1 MPWFKK
7 NLRQWLN
14 RFSLRACFLTLFFS
28 GYSKKAPGT
37 IGSLVALLL
46 GLPILIFSANTLFL
60 AAILIGLIAIAQIDK
75 EEEESKIHD
84 SSYIVID
91 ELVGMWLAMAI
102 SGLSLAGVILSFI
115 FFRIYDITKPSLI
128 GKIDKEVKGGLGVVA
143 DDALAG
149 VLAGLSVLLA
159 INILGFFNIKL

>member
-1 MPWFKK
+1 MDK
-7 NLRQWLN
+7 
-14 RFSLRACFLTLFFS
+14 FSLRTCFLTLFFS

-60 AAILIGLIAIAQIDK
+60 GAVFVGLIAIAQIDK
-75 EEEESKIHD
+75 EEEESKKHD

-102 SGLSLAGVILSFI
+102 SGLSLAGVVLSFI

-149 VLAGLSVLLA
+149 VLAGLSALLV
-159 INILGFFNIKL
+159 IHILGFFNIKL

>member
-1 MPWFKK
+1 MDK
-7 NLRQWLN
+7 
-14 RFSLRACFLTLFFS
+14 FSLRACFLTLFFS

-46 GLPILIFSANTLFL
+46 GLPVLIFSANTLFL
-60 AAILIGLIAIAQIDK
+60 GAIFIGLIAITQIDK
-75 EEEESKIHD
+75 EEEETKRHD

-91 ELVGMWLAMAI
+91 ELVGMWLAMAV
-102 SGLSLAGVILSFI
+102 SGLSLAGVVLSFI

-128 GKIDKEVKGGLGVVA
+128 GRIDKEVKGGLGVVA

-149 VLAGLSVLLA
+149 VLAGLSALLV
-159 INILGFFNIKL
+159 IHILGFFNIKL

>member
-1 MPWFKK
+1 MDK
-7 NLRQWLN
+7 
-14 RFSLRACFLTLFFS
+14 FSLRACFLTLFFS

-46 GLPILIFSANTLFL
+46 GLPVLIFSANTLFL
-60 AAILIGLIAIAQIDK
+60 GAVFIGLIAITQIDK

-84 SSYIVID
+84 SSHIVID

-102 SGLSLAGVILSFI
+102 SGLSLAGVVLSFI

-149 VLAGLSVLLA
+149 VLAGLSALLV
-159 INILGFFNIKL
+159 IHILGFFNIKF

>member
-1 MPWFKK
+1 MDK
-7 NLRQWLN
+7 
-14 RFSLRACFLTLFFS
+14 FSLRACFLTLFFS

-60 AAILIGLIAIAQIDK
+60 GAVFVGLIAITQIDK
-75 EEEESKIHD
+75 EEEESKRHD

-102 SGLSLAGVILSFI
+102 SGLSLAGVVLSFI

-149 VLAGLSVLLA
+149 VLAGLSALLV
-159 INILGFFNIKL
+159 IHILGFFNIKF

>member
-1 MPWFKK
+1 MDK
-7 NLRQWLN
+7 
-14 RFSLRACFLTLFFS
+14 FSLRACFLTLFFS

-46 GLPILIFSANTLFL
+46 GLPVLIFSANTLFL
-60 AAILIGLIAIAQIDK
+60 GAVLIGLIAIAQIDK
-75 EEEESKIHD
+75 EEEGSKIHD

-102 SGLSLAGVILSFI
+102 SGLSLAGVVLSFI

-149 VLAGLSVLLA
+149 VLAGLSVLLV
-159 INILGFFNIKL
+159 IHILGFFNIKL

>member
-1 MPWFKK
+1 MDK
-7 NLRQWLN
+7 
-14 RFSLRACFLTLFFS
+14 FSLRACFLTLFFS

-46 GLPILIFSANTLFL
+46 GLPVLIFSANTLFL

-102 SGLSLAGVILSFI
+102 SGLSLAGVVLSFV

-149 VLAGLSVLLA
+149 VLAGLSVLLI

>member
-1 MPWFKK
+1 MDK
-7 NLRQWLN
+7 
-14 RFSLRACFLTLFFS
+14 FSLRACFLTLFFS

-46 GLPILIFSANTLFL
+46 GLPVLIFSANTLFL
-60 AAILIGLIAIAQIDK
+60 GAIFIGLIAIAQIDK

-102 SGLSLAGVILSFI
+102 SGLSLAGVVLSFI

-149 VLAGLSVLLA
+149 VLAGLSALLA

>member
-1 MPWFKK
+1 M
-7 NLRQWLN
+7 
-14 RFSLRACFLTLFFS
+14 
-28 GYSKKAPGT
+28 
-37 IGSLVALLL
+37 LL

-60 AAILIGLIAIAQIDK
+60 GAIFVGLIAIAQIDK
-75 EEEESKIHD
+75 EEEETKRHD

-102 SGLSLAGVILSFI
+102 SGLSLAGVVLSFI

-149 VLAGLSVLLA
+149 VLAGLSALLV
-159 INILGFFNIKL
+159 IHILGFFNIKL

>member
-1 MPWFKK
+1 M
-7 NLRQWLN
+7 
-14 RFSLRACFLTLFFS
+14 
-28 GYSKKAPGT
+28 
-37 IGSLVALLL
+37 LL
-46 GLPILIFSANTLFL
+46 GLPVLIFSANTLFL
-60 AAILIGLIAIAQIDK
+60 GAIFIGLIAIAQIDK

-102 SGLSLAGVILSFI
+102 SGLSLAGVVLSFI
-115 FFRIYDITKPSLI
+115 FFRVYDITKPSLI

-149 VLAGLSVLLA
+149 ILAGLSALLV
-159 INILGFFNIKL
+159 IHILGFFNIKL

>member
-1 MPWFKK
+1 M
-7 NLRQWLN
+7 
-14 RFSLRACFLTLFFS
+14 
-28 GYSKKAPGT
+28 
-37 IGSLVALLL
+37 ALLL
-46 GLPILIFSANTLFL
+46 GLPVLIFSANTLFL
-60 AAILIGLIAIAQIDK
+60 GAVFVGLIAITQIDK
-75 EEEESKIHD
+75 EEEETKRHD

-102 SGLSLAGVILSFI
+102 SGLSLAGVVLSFT

-149 VLAGLSVLLA
+149 VLAGLSALLV
-159 INILGFFNIKL
+159 ISILGFFNIKF

>member
-1 MPWFKK
+1 M
-7 NLRQWLN
+7 
-14 RFSLRACFLTLFFS
+14 
-28 GYSKKAPGT
+28 
-37 IGSLVALLL
+37 LL

-60 AAILIGLIAIAQIDK
+60 AAVLIGLIAIAQIDK

-102 SGLSLAGVILSFI
+102 SGLSLAGVVLSFV

-149 VLAGLSVLLA
+149 VLAGLSALLA

>member
-1 MPWFKK
+1 MDK
-7 NLRQWLN
+7 
-14 RFSLRACFLTLFFS
+14 FSLRACFLTLFFS

-46 GLPILIFSANTLFL
+46 GLPVLIFSANTLFL
-60 AAILIGLIAIAQIDK
+60 AAVLIGLIAIAQIDK

-102 SGLSLAGVILSFI
+102 SGLSLAGVVLSFI

-128 GKIDKEVKGGLGVVA
+128 GRIDKEVKGGLGVVA

-149 VLAGLSVLLA
+149 VLAGLSVLLV
-159 INILGFFNIKL
+159 INVLEFFNIKL

>member
-1 MPWFKK
+1 MNK
-7 NLRQWLN
+7 
-14 RFSLRACFLTLFFS
+14 FSLRACFLTLFFS

-46 GLPILIFSANTLFL
+46 GLPVLIFSANTLFL

-102 SGLSLAGVILSFI
+102 SGLSLVGVVLSFI

-128 GKIDKEVKGGLGVVA
+128 GKIDKEIKGGLGVVA

-159 INILGFFNIKL
+159 NNIYFRIF

>member
-1 MPWFKK
+1 MDK
-7 NLRQWLN
+7 
-14 RFSLRACFLTLFFS
+14 FSLRACFLTLFFS

-60 AAILIGLIAIAQIDK
+60 GAIFVGLIAITQIDK

-102 SGLSLAGVILSFI
+102 SGLSLAGVVLSFI

-149 VLAGLSVLLA
+149 VLAGLSALLV
-159 INILGFFNIKL
+159 IHILGFFNIKF

>member
-1 MPWFKK
+1 MNK
-7 NLRQWLN
+7 
-14 RFSLRACFLTLFFS
+14 FSLRACFLTLFFS

-102 SGLSLAGVILSFI
+102 SGLSLAGVVLSFI

-128 GKIDKEVKGGLGVVA
+128 GKIDKEIKGGLGVVA

-149 VLAGLSVLLA
+149 VLAGLSTLLI

>member
-1 MPWFKK
+1 MNK
-7 NLRQWLN
+7 
-14 RFSLRACFLTLFFS
+14 FSLRACFLTLFFS

-46 GLPILIFSANTLFL
+46 GLPVLIFSANTLFL
-60 AAILIGLIAIAQIDK
+60 GAVLIGLIAIAQIDK

-149 VLAGLSVLLA
+149 VLAGLSVLLT

>member
-1 MPWFKK
+1 MDK
-7 NLRQWLN
+7 
-14 RFSLRACFLTLFFS
+14 FSLRACFLTLFFS

-60 AAILIGLIAIAQIDK
+60 AAVLIGLIAIAQIDK

-102 SGLSLAGVILSFI
+102 SGLSLAGVVLSFI

-149 VLAGLSVLLA
+149 VLAGLSALLA

>member
-1 MPWFKK
+1 MNK
-7 NLRQWLN
+7 
-14 RFSLRACFLTLFFS
+14 FSLRACFLTLFFS

-46 GLPILIFSANTLFL
+46 GLPVLIFSANTLFL
-60 AAILIGLIAIAQIDK
+60 GAVLIGLIAIAQIDK

-102 SGLSLAGVILSFI
+102 SGLSLAGVVLSFI

-149 VLAGLSVLLA
+149 ILAGLSALLV

>member
-1 MPWFKK
+1 M
-7 NLRQWLN
+7 
-14 RFSLRACFLTLFFS
+14 
-28 GYSKKAPGT
+28 
-37 IGSLVALLL
+37 LL

-60 AAILIGLIAIAQIDK
+60 GAVFVGLIAIAQIDK
-75 EEEESKIHD
+75 EEEETKRHD

-102 SGLSLAGVILSFI
+102 SGLSLAGVVLSFI

-149 VLAGLSVLLA
+149 ILAGLSALLV
-159 INILGFFNIKL
+159 ISVLGFFNIKF

>member
-1 MPWFKK
+1 MDK
-7 NLRQWLN
+7 
-14 RFSLRACFLTLFFS
+14 FSLRACFLTLFFS

-46 GLPILIFSANTLFL
+46 GLPVLIFSANTLFL
-60 AAILIGLIAIAQIDK
+60 GAIFVGLIAIAQIDK

-102 SGLSLAGVILSFI
+102 SGLSLAGVVLSFI

-128 GKIDKEVKGGLGVVA
+128 GRIDKEVKGGLGVVA

-149 VLAGLSVLLA
+149 VLAGLSTLLV
-159 INILGFFNIKL
+159 ISILGFFNIKF

>member
-1 MPWFKK
+1 M
-7 NLRQWLN
+7 
-14 RFSLRACFLTLFFS
+14 
-28 GYSKKAPGT
+28 
-37 IGSLVALLL
+37 LL
-46 GLPILIFSANTLFL
+46 GLPVLIFSANTLFL
-60 AAILIGLIAIAQIDK
+60 VAVLIGLIAITQIDK

-102 SGLSLAGVILSFI
+102 SGLSLVGVILSFI

-149 VLAGLSVLLA
+149 VLAGLSTLLA

>member
-1 MPWFKK
+1 MDKF
-7 NLRQWLN
+7 N
-14 RFSLRACFLTLFFS
+14 LRACFLTLFFS

-60 AAILIGLIAIAQIDK
+60 GAIFVGLIAIAQIDK
-75 EEEESKIHD
+75 EEEETKRHD

-102 SGLSLAGVILSFI
+102 SGLSLAGVVLSFI

-128 GKIDKEVKGGLGVVA
+128 GRIDKEVKGGLGVVA

-149 VLAGLSVLLA
+149 VLAGLSALLV
-159 INILGFFNIKL
+159 ISILGFFNIKF

>member
-1 MPWFKK
+1 MDK
-7 NLRQWLN
+7 
-14 RFSLRACFLTLFFS
+14 FSLRACFLTLFFS

-46 GLPILIFSANTLFL
+46 GLPVLIFSANTLFL
-60 AAILIGLIAIAQIDK
+60 VAILIGLIAIAQIDK

-102 SGLSLAGVILSFI
+102 SGLSLAGVVLSFI

-149 VLAGLSVLLA
+149 VLAGLSVLLI

>member
-1 MPWFKK
+1 M
-7 NLRQWLN
+7 
-14 RFSLRACFLTLFFS
+14 
-28 GYSKKAPGT
+28 
-37 IGSLVALLL
+37 LL
-46 GLPILIFSANTLFL
+46 GLPILAFSANTLFL
-60 AAILIGLIAIAQIDK
+60 GAVFIGLIAITQIDK
-75 EEEESKIHD
+75 EEEETKRHD

-102 SGLSLAGVILSFI
+102 SGLSLAGVVLSFI

-149 VLAGLSVLLA
+149 VLAGLSALLV
-159 INILGFFNIKL
+159 IHILGFFNIKL

>member
-1 MPWFKK
+1 MDK
-7 NLRQWLN
+7 
-14 RFSLRACFLTLFFS
+14 FSLRACFLTLFFS

-60 AAILIGLIAIAQIDK
+60 GAIFIGLIAITQIDK

-102 SGLSLAGVILSFI
+102 SGLSLAGVVLSFI

-128 GKIDKEVKGGLGVVA
+128 GRIDKEVKGGLGVVA

-149 VLAGLSVLLA
+149 VLAGLSALLV
-159 INILGFFNIKL
+159 IHIILGFFNIKL

>member
-1 MPWFKK
+1 M
-7 NLRQWLN
+7 
-14 RFSLRACFLTLFFS
+14 
-28 GYSKKAPGT
+28 
-37 IGSLVALLL
+37 LL

-60 AAILIGLIAIAQIDK
+60 VAVLIGLIAIAQIDK

-149 VLAGLSVLLA
+149 ILAGLSALLA

>member
-1 MPWFKK
+1 M
-7 NLRQWLN
+7 
-14 RFSLRACFLTLFFS
+14 
-28 GYSKKAPGT
+28 
-37 IGSLVALLL
+37 LL
-46 GLPILIFSANTLFL
+46 GLPVLIFSANTLFL
-60 AAILIGLIAIAQIDK
+60 AAVLIGLIAITQIDK

-128 GKIDKEVKGGLGVVA
+128 GKIDKEIKGGLGVVA

-149 VLAGLSVLLA
+149 VLAGLSTLLA
-159 INILGFFNIKL
+159 INILGFFNIKLYF

>member
-1 MPWFKK
+1 MDK
-7 NLRQWLN
+7 
-14 RFSLRACFLTLFFS
+14 FSLRACFLTLFFS

-60 AAILIGLIAIAQIDK
+60 GAIFIGLIAIAQIDK
-75 EEEESKIHD
+75 EEEETNIHD
-84 SSYIVID
+84 SSHIVID

-102 SGLSLAGVILSFI
+102 SGLSLAGVVLSFI

-128 GKIDKEVKGGLGVVA
+128 GRIDKEVKGGLGVVA

-149 VLAGLSVLLA
+149 ILAGLSALLV
-159 INILGFFNIKL
+159 ISVLGFFNIKL

>member
-1 MPWFKK
+1 MDK
-7 NLRQWLN
+7 
-14 RFSLRACFLTLFFS
+14 FSLRACFLTLFFS

-60 AAILIGLIAIAQIDK
+60 GAIFVGLIAIAQIDK
-75 EEEESKIHD
+75 EEEETKRHD
-84 SSYIVID
+84 SSHIVID

-128 GKIDKEVKGGLGVVA
+128 GRIDKEVKGGLGVVA

-149 VLAGLSVLLA
+149 VLAGLSALLV
-159 INILGFFNIKL
+159 IHILGFFNIKF

>member
-1 MPWFKK
+1 MDK
-7 NLRQWLN
+7 
-14 RFSLRACFLTLFFS
+14 FSLRACFLTLFFS

-60 AAILIGLIAIAQIDK
+60 GAVFIGLIAIAQIDK
-75 EEEESKIHD
+75 EEEETKRHD

-149 VLAGLSVLLA
+149 VLAGLSALLV
-159 INILGFFNIKL
+159 ISVLGFFNIKL

>member
-1 MPWFKK
+1 M
-7 NLRQWLN
+7 
-14 RFSLRACFLTLFFS
+14 
-28 GYSKKAPGT
+28 
-37 IGSLVALLL
+37 LL
-46 GLPILIFSANTLFL
+46 GLPILAFSANTLFL
-60 AAILIGLIAIAQIDK
+60 GAVFIGLIAIAQIDK
-75 EEEESKIHD
+75 EEEETKRHD
-84 SSYIVID
+84 GSYIVID

-102 SGLSLAGVILSFI
+102 SGLSLAGVVLSFI

-149 VLAGLSVLLA
+149 VLAGLSVLLV

>member
-1 MPWFKK
+1 MDK
-7 NLRQWLN
+7 
-14 RFSLRACFLTLFFS
+14 FSLRACFLTLFFS

-60 AAILIGLIAIAQIDK
+60 GAVFVGLIAIAQIDK
-75 EEEESKIHD
+75 EEEETKRHD

-128 GKIDKEVKGGLGVVA
+128 GKIDKEIKGGLGVVA

-149 VLAGLSVLLA
+149 VLAGLSALLV
-159 INILGFFNIKL
+159 IHILGFFNIKF

>member
-1 MPWFKK
+1 MDK
-7 NLRQWLN
+7 
-14 RFSLRACFLTLFFS
+14 FSLRACFLTLFFS

-60 AAILIGLIAIAQIDK
+60 GAIFVGLIAITQIDK
-75 EEEESKIHD
+75 EEEESKVHD

-102 SGLSLAGVILSFI
+102 GGLSLAGVILSFI

-128 GKIDKEVKGGLGVVA
+128 GTIDKKVKGGLGVVA

-149 VLAGLSVLLA
+149 VLAGLSALLV
-159 INILGFFNIKL
+159 INILGFFNIKF

>member
-1 MPWFKK
+1 MDK
-7 NLRQWLN
+7 
-14 RFSLRACFLTLFFS
+14 FSLRACFLTLFFS

-46 GLPILIFSANTLFL
+46 GLPVLIFSANTLFL
-60 AAILIGLIAIAQIDK
+60 GAIFIGLIAIAQIDK

-102 SGLSLAGVILSFI
+102 SGLSLAGVVLSFI

-128 GKIDKEVKGGLGVVA
+128 GKIDKEIKGGLGVVA

-149 VLAGLSVLLA
+149 VLAGLSALLV
-159 INILGFFNIKL
+159 INVLGFFNIKL

>member
-1 MPWFKK
+1 M
-7 NLRQWLN
+7 
-14 RFSLRACFLTLFFS
+14 
-28 GYSKKAPGT
+28 
-37 IGSLVALLL
+37 LL

-60 AAILIGLIAIAQIDK
+60 GAIFVGLVAIAQIDK
-75 EEEESKIHD
+75 EEEETKRHD

-102 SGLSLAGVILSFI
+102 SGLSLAGVVLSFI

-128 GKIDKEVKGGLGVVA
+128 GRIDKEVKGGLGVVA

-149 VLAGLSVLLA
+149 VLAGLSALLV
-159 INILGFFNIKL
+159 IHVLGFFNIKL

>member
-1 MPWFKK
+1 MDK
-7 NLRQWLN
+7 
-14 RFSLRACFLTLFFS
+14 FSLRACFLTLFFS

-102 SGLSLAGVILSFI
+102 SGLSLAGVVLSFI

-149 VLAGLSVLLA
+149 VLAGLSALLA

>member
-1 MPWFKK
+1 MDKF
-7 NLRQWLN
+7 N
-14 RFSLRACFLTLFFS
+14 LRACFLTLFFS

-60 AAILIGLIAIAQIDK
+60 GAIFIGLIAITQIDK

-102 SGLSLAGVILSFI
+102 SGLSLAGVVLSFI

-149 VLAGLSVLLA
+149 VLAGLSALLV
-159 INILGFFNIKL
+159 IHILGFFNIKL